1 VAVKK
6 SKRASQLPQKNQ
18 EKRQIIVEIVV
29 RILANEGIEK
39 FSFENVASAIGM
51 TRQNLLYY
59 FKSRDEMIA
68 AAVMASSLSGQQITE
83 DVVKQAKKTPRDLLQ
98 AVVEATSLWEEKLPD
113 HARVYCLFYY
123 LSTIDPKYAAM
134 LAEVVRVGRSR
145 IIDIIALYP
154 VSKRPKEYSIS
165 KLAELIHSIIFGRG
179 VYQLLAKGSVF
190 NRNEYTRATMGMID
204 ALLCVL

>member
-1 VAVKK
+1 MAGKK
-6 SKRASQLPQKNQ
+6 PQRVVQLPQKNQ
-18 EKRQIIVEIVV
+18 AKRQIIVENVV

-83 DVVKQAKKTPRDLLQ
+83 DVVKRAKKNPRDLLQ
-98 AVVEATSLWEEKLPD
+98 AVVEATGMWEEKLPD

-123 LSTIDPKYAAM
+123 LSTFDPKYAAM
-134 LAEVVRVGRSR
+134 LGEVVRVGRSR
-145 IIDIIALYP
+145 IVDIVALYP
-154 VSKRPKEYSIS
+154 DSKRPKEYSIS

-190 NRNEYTRATMGMID
+190 NRAEYTRATMSMID
-204 ALLCVL
+204 ALI